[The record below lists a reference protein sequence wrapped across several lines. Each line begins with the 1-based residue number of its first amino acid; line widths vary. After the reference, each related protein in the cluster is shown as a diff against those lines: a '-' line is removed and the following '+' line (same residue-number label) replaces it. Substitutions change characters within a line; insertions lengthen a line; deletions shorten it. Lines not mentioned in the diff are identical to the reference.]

1 MPFINMATALVIVAI
16 AAWLVNTQIRIKDN
30 FRTII
35 NVVLSLIVV
44 GILLWLVNT
53 YVPMAE
59 SIKAILNVL
68 VVLATIYYVLDS
80 LGLWS
85 RTVAAWHNLTHRAS
99 RALETPAEPAPTA
112 PPVTS
117 EGKRAA

>member
-1 MPFINMATALVIVAI
+1 MWPFINLVTALVVVAL
-16 AAWLVNTQIRIKDN
+16 AAWVVNTQIRIKDN
-30 FRTII
+30 FRVII

-59 SIKAILNVL
+59 SIKAILNIL

-80 LGLWS
+80 LGLWD
-85 RTVAAWHNLTHRAS
+85 RTVAMWHNLTTRAK
-99 RALETPAEPAPTA
+99 RAVETPSEPSPT
-112 PPVTS
+112 TN
-117 EGKRAA
+117 EDRRAA